1 MVVIVIIAV
10 LAGFVTVNLDL
21 RNTPKTIR
29 EEATR
34 LGLLMQIASE
44 QSIYSKAQLG
54 IRFHPEDYEFYFLA
68 PDEAGN
74 QTWQILEDSRLKFR
88 DSQEELEFQVDLSGV
103 PVLLETLEEE
113 LAALGEETELKPHV
127 LFLSNGEIMPDF
139 SVVVADSEARF
150 RHQVYSGV
158 ELPVVVEQLE

>member
-1 MVVIVIIAV
+1 M
-10 LAGFVTVNLDL
+10 
-21 RNTPKTIR
+21 
-29 EEATR
+29 
-34 LGLLMQIASE
+34 
-44 QSIYSKAQLG
+44 
-54 IRFHPEDYEFYFLA
+54 
-68 PDEAGN
+68 
-74 QTWQILEDSRLKFR
+74 KFR
-88 DSQEELEFQVDLSGV
+88 GSQEELEFQVDLSGV